1 MKKILLLCGIII
13 YLLLFIQPVFASNGL
28 PYDDYK
34 KYTYFIKE
42 KDEIESESK
51 TEIKYVYDVNV
62 RNASS
67 GTLASVDTYEII
79 ISNIPKDSS
88 DYGIHQ
94 INVTVKPYLTFP
106 ELTIKND
113 IDYTSAVYFGGA
125 RYIPMSWDD
134 YQKQVRS
141 ENSDKQISATSFKSY
156 QAIGWTGEKVE
167 IDPTNGAGLQLRE
180 SYNMLVYVKDVIMP
194 NGILVIDLGWN
205 AMANGKMDSFSDYP
219 DYEERVTFV
228 QDEIR
233 KVFQDKVA
241 LAKSNFEN
249 FSSISFSTNKIAD
262 IRDADTSG
270 VIVETNA
277 ENNVG
282 DTNVSIPTV
291 IVIGIAGAAVAVA
304 GSSKQSSKSNTPK
317 SHYQM
322 VLYKDFND
330 SIRYDKPAVF
340 VQARIVE
347 INAENQT
354 IQRDDLT
361 SKIEIYNDDGILSL
375 GSAFMNGQYKSVSV
389 EANSISGKPKA
400 NSTIIHFKFTG
411 EGGSFR
417 NDVRFRL
424 IGEPYIKFDEQ
435 GEYLTMDCP
444 MILGDQNNYTV
455 PFSLHDFVEVPKLTI
470 KLQDKSPFDTRIEK
484 IDDYHYELFL
494 HNLSQKPEGMKSF
507 SSIYSIEIHAD
518 TKDDHAH
525 NSFRVSLYPEGLSLS
540 LVTMDEHNNA
550 LFGVYSDKEVDDENK
565 VLPTRFKVELVIS
578 ETDSKGRPRANR
590 VDASKYT
597 IDFKDLEGINMQSS
611 NVTKVLDYEIERT
624 STLDVYLFK
633 PFNQI
638 PEGNQKLISSLTMTC
653 DYEGKSYILKCPV
666 RLVGEPFNELKAKK
680 DELDLLLKRIK
691 RYMPPEYWTDTIRNI
706 KENYDR
712 LSPKEIRLLN
722 RSLYEVTA
730 YRLLNEAQKN
740 IDFANDLDWVV
751 WGLEWVKWVG
761 DQAFAYL
768 ATVYTGPIGEAILSP
783 AKDIMTSLIAEDIW
797 YREGISNYDLKL
809 RGIRSNA
816 MSMLENI
823 GMSQIDSKTSIKKA
837 GAILASFLVIKTI
850 NHYANDLDSDGKP
863 IGFYDALL
871 AGFGDLTVNA
881 MKFIVSEK
889 FGELANSPS
898 AKQFFNKYSKDWITR
913 FLDNNASGWQDK
925 GLDVINKYITELC
938 GLGGAKVYSKST
950 QTKINDSKSLIITFN
965 LWEDSDPNK
974 TLYCSVDLT
983 KVKDK
988 LYNYIFDSIFE
999 MIPFSSHSITPPQD
1013 PIFYFHN

>member
-1 MKKILLLCGIII
+1 MKKIIILCGIIS
-13 YLLLFIQPVFASNGL
+13 YLLLFVQPVLASNGL
-28 PYDDYK
+28 PYDDYNK
-34 KYTYFIKE
+34 FTYFIKE
-42 KDEIESESK
+42 KDEIEAEDK

-79 ISNIPKDSS
+79 VSNIPKDPS

-94 INVTVKPYLTFP
+94 FDVTVKPYLTFP

-113 IDYTSAVYFGGA
+113 IDYSSAVYFGGA

-141 ENSDKQISATSFKSY
+141 ENSDKQISTTSFKSY

-180 SYNMLVYVKDVIMP
+180 NYNMLVYIKDVIMP
-194 NGILVIDLGWN
+194 NGILVIDLGWS

-219 DYEERVTFV
+219 DYEERITIV
-228 QDEIR
+228 QDEVR
-233 KVFQDKVA
+233 KVFQEKVA
-241 LAKSNFEN
+241 FAKSNFESL
-249 FSSISFSTNKIAD
+249 SSISFSTNKIAD
-262 IRDADTSG
+262 VRDVDTSD

-282 DTNVSIPTV
+282 ETNVSIPTV
-291 IVIGIAGAAVAVA
+291 IVIGIAGVAVAVA
-304 GSSKQSSKSNTPK
+304 GSSKQSNKSSIPK

-340 VQARIVE
+340 VQARIIE
-347 INAENQT
+347 ISAENQT
-354 IQRDDLT
+354 VQRDDLT
-361 SKIEIYNDDGILSL
+361 SKIEIFNDDGILTL
-375 GSAFMNGQYKSVSV
+375 GSAFMNGQYKAVSV

-400 NSTIIHFKFTG
+400 DSTVIQFKFTG

-424 IGEPYIKFDEQ
+424 VGEPYIKFDEQ
-435 GEYLTMDCP
+435 GDYLTMDCP

-455 PFSLHDFVEVPKLTI
+455 PFSLHDFIEVPKLTI
-470 KLQDKSPFDTRIEK
+470 KPQDNSPFDTRIER
-484 IDDYHYELFL
+484 IDDDHYELIL
-494 HNLSQKPEGMKSF
+494 HNLSQKPEGTKSS
-507 SSIYSIEIHAD
+507 SSIYSVEVHAD
-518 TKDDHAH
+518 TKDDHVH
-525 NSFRVSLYPEGLSLS
+525 NTFRVSLYPEGLSVS
-540 LVTMDEHNNA
+540 LVKIDEDDNA
-550 LFGVYSDKEVDDENK
+550 LFGVYSDKESDDENK

-578 ETDSKGRPRANR
+578 ETDSKGRPRASR
-590 VDASKYT
+590 VNASEYT
-597 IDFKDLEGINMQSS
+597 IDFKPLEGTSAQTINL
-611 NVTKVLDYEIERT
+611 TKVLDYEIERT

-633 PFNQI
+633 PFKQI

-653 DYEGKSYILKCPV
+653 DYKGETYFLKCPV

-680 DELDLLLKRIK
+680 EELDLLLKRIK

-722 RSLYEVTA
+722 RSLYEITA
-730 YRLLNEAQKN
+730 YRLLNEAKEN
-740 IDFANDLDWVV
+740 IDFANDLDWIV

-768 ATVYTGPIGEAILSP
+768 ATVYTGPVGEAILSP

-797 YREGISNYDLKL
+797 YREGISSADTKM
-809 RGIRSNA
+809 RGVRANA
-816 MSMLENI
+816 MSMLENV
-823 GMSQIDSKTSIKKA
+823 GMSQIDSKTSLKKA
-837 GAILASFLVIKTI
+837 GTILASFLVIKTI
-850 NHYANDLDSDGKP
+850 NHYVNDLGPDGNP

-889 FGELANSPS
+889 FTELANGPS
-898 AKQFFNKYSKDWITR
+898 AKEFFGKYAKDWMIK
-913 FLDNNASGWQDK
+913 FLDHNAQGWQDK
-925 GLDVINKYITELC
+925 GLDVINKYLSELC
-938 GLGGAKVYSKST
+938 GVSGAKVFNKLSQTTVDTNKSV
-950 QTKINDSKSLIITFN
+950 ITFN
-965 LWEDSDPNK
+965 LYDDPNQ
-974 TLYCSVDLT
+974 TLYCSIDLIL
-983 KVKDK
+983 VKDK
-988 LYNYIFDSIFE
+988 LYDFIFNSIFE
-999 MIPFSSHSITPPQD
+999 MIPFANRPITPPND
-1013 PIFYFHN
+1013 PVFVFHH